1 MSKPSAETKI
11 FLEQVVKAFA
21 KDKEMQNDLQSAFKR
36 ENPDYRDRIKRE
48 EMALAQIRETP
59 TGEIED
65 NFGNPVDEEYVELI
79 DGFVDKRMLTE
90 SPELHRNHVEYRG
103 GVIIPDVRY
112 HLKEVERSGR
122 NVPRRN

>member
-1 MSKPSAETKI
+1 LSKPSAETKI

-48 EMALAQIRETP
+48 EMTLAQIRETP

-90 SPELHRNHVEYRG
+90 SPELYRNHVEYRG
-103 GVIIPDVRY
+103 GVIVPDVRY